1 MLPVPFCGTG
11 ILILKAEVKP
21 TWMQTL
27 AAAQRW
33 ADEHRRPVGTLISE
47 VAVPC
52 SLSKNFEQE
61 EGT

>member
-1 MLPVPFCGTG
+1 
-11 ILILKAEVKP
+11 
-21 TWMQTL
+21 MQTL

-52 SLSKNFEQE
+52 SLSKDFEQE